1 MIGWE
6 IDNDTL
12 DIELYG
18 VGHKLNANELSVK
31 FANIL
36 CDTILDQ
43 KGYDFIYIELK
54 RVIEFAKDEE
64 SIRDAIKILRRA
76 CYGLL
81 ITKEYI
87 ILSPYEE
94 IESHKNTIDLSERS

>member
-31 FANIL
+31 LANIL

-43 KGYDFIYIELK
+43 KGYDFIYIETR
-54 RVIEFAKDEE
+54 RVIEIAKDEDSIKE
-64 SIRDAIKILRRA
+64 SMKELRQA
-76 CYGLL
+76 GYGL
-81 ITKEYI
+81 IVTKEYI
-87 ILSPYEE
+87 IISPYAE
-94 IESHKNTIDLSERS
+94 IESHKNTIDLSERP

>member
-6 IDNDTL
+6 IDNNTL

-18 VGHKLNANELSVK
+18 AEHKFNANELSVK
-31 FANIL
+31 LANIL

-54 RVIEFAKDEE
+54 RIIEFTEDEA
-64 SIRDAIKILRRA
+64 SIQKAIKALRRA
-76 CYGLL
+76 GYGLL
-81 ITKEYI
+81 ITREYI

-94 IESHKNTIDLSERS
+94 IEQHNGVIKL